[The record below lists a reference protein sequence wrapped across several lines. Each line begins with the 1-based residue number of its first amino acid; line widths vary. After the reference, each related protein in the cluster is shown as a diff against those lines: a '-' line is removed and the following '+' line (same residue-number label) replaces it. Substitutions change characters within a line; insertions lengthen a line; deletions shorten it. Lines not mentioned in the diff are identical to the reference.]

1 MRRGEE
7 KGEEEWLGA
16 KEEEKRELTVF
27 LGAEIV
33 DVRGPDGLI
42 IFIMVGELLCDELDG
57 VADELAP
64 EKKYFQNRIKY
75 C

>member
-1 MRRGEE
+1 MIR
-7 KGEEEWLGA
+7 GA

-42 IFIMVGELLCDELDG
+42 IVGELLCDELDG
-57 VADELAP
+57 VADKLAP

-75 C
+75 F